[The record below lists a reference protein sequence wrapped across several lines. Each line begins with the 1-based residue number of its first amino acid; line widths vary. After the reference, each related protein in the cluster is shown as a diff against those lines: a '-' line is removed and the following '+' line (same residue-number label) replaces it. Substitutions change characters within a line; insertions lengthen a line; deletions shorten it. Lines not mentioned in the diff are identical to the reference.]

1 MTLMEEQLVQHPS
14 VTIAQMVV
22 EKKESLILK
31 LKPVTLEQMHMNLNL
46 GRMSVAWVLTED
58 VEV

>member
-14 VTIAQMVV
+14 VMIVQMVV

-31 LKPVTLEQMHMNLNL
+31 SKL
-46 GRMSVAWVLTED
+46 
-58 VEV
+58 VE